1 LLAISRRAGRAL
13 RRNYLRRPRIHIAPE
28 VADKFPGM
36 IHLTRINHRPL
47 VVNAELI
54 EHVESAPDTVV
65 SMTTGEKFV
74 VAESADEIV
83 ARVIGYRRA
92 ILESK

>member
-1 LLAISRRAGRAL
+1 
-13 RRNYLRRPRIHIAPE
+13 
-28 VADKFPGM
+28 M

-54 EHVESAPDTVV
+54 EHVESTPDTVV

-74 VAESADEIV
+74 VMETADEIV
-83 ARVIGYRRA
+83 SRVITYRRA
-92 ILESK
+92 VMEVR

>member
-1 LLAISRRAGRAL
+1 
-13 RRNYLRRPRIHIAPE
+13 
-28 VADKFPGM
+28 M

-54 EHVESAPDTVV
+54 EHVETTPDTVV

-74 VAESADEIV
+74 VVETANEIV
-83 ARVIGYRRA
+83 DRVIVYRRS
-92 ILESK
+92 ILASK

>member
-1 LLAISRRAGRAL
+1 
-13 RRNYLRRPRIHIAPE
+13 
-28 VADKFPGM
+28 M

-54 EHVESAPDTVV
+54 EHVETTPDTVV

-74 VAESADEIV
+74 VVQTADEV
-83 ARVIGYRRA
+83 VERVIAYRRA
-92 ILESK
+92 LLESK

>member
-1 LLAISRRAGRAL
+1 
-13 RRNYLRRPRIHIAPE
+13 
-28 VADKFPGM
+28 M

-54 EHVESAPDTVV
+54 EHVETTPDTVV

-74 VAESADEIV
+74 VVETADQIV
-83 ARVIGYRRA
+83 ERVIEYRRL
-92 ILESK
+92 ILASK

>member
-1 LLAISRRAGRAL
+1 
-13 RRNYLRRPRIHIAPE
+13 
-28 VADKFPGM
+28 M

-54 EHVESAPDTVV
+54 DHVETTPDTVV

-74 VAESADEIV
+74 VVESADEIV
-83 ARVIGYRRA
+83 ARVIAYRRA
-92 ILESK
+92 ILESR

>member
-1 LLAISRRAGRAL
+1 
-13 RRNYLRRPRIHIAPE
+13 
-28 VADKFPGM
+28 M

-54 EHVESAPDTVV
+54 EHVETTPDTVV

-74 VAESADEIV
+74 VVESADEIV
-83 ARVIGYRRA
+83 SRVIAYRRS
-92 ILESK
+92 IFESR